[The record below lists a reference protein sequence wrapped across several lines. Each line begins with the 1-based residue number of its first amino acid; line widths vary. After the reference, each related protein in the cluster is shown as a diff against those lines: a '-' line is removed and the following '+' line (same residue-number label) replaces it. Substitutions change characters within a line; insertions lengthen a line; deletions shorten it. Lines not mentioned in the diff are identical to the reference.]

1 MNFGTYTLSGYRAAV
16 PLALLAVL
24 LSIGKGSA
32 RPFPLTDAARLLD
45 VVSTYPGSVRT
56 SQSDPRPLVT
66 NYDSGSAVTA
76 TSEYVVSATVA
87 HIEEWY
93 VQEFKT
99 IGWAETGH
107 GTSFNGR
114 TGVTTNYE
122 VEFTSLHYPLVYY
135 QVGLKPLA
143 KNKTLIYVLVADSF
157 TPRPASS
164 YLSPSFDGAK
174 VTIYTVTTSMVR
186 EKVTMYPFLL
196 KKVKKNDFRSFT
208 VTNTSVVRNW
218 VVMLNAMPVAP
229 KIGAKACG
237 DIGPDTKT
245 AQVVFTA
252 SNSSLRKTVTLD
264 IACGTLPSVGSVTLW
279 DATGK
284 FWHAISSYP

>member
-99 IGWAETGH
+99 IGWTETGH

-218 VVMLNAMPVAP
+218 VVMLNAMPV
-229 KIGAKACG
+229 
-237 DIGPDTKT
+237 
-245 AQVVFTA
+245 V
-252 SNSSLRKTVTLD
+252 TV
-264 IACGTLPSVGSVTLW
+264 
-279 DATGK
+279 
-284 FWHAISSYP
+284 